1 MTFSFVLFVTNF
13 SPQFLHFIISFFDAG
28 LQDLQNWHCTIFP
41 FLIIQPHDDYKDNL
55 QICGREMKYTHMCFA
70 M

>member
-28 LQDLQNWHCTIFP
+28 
-41 FLIIQPHDDYKDNL
+41 PHDDYKDNL